1 MSDLN
6 SIQAASLASELTLA
20 KNNSTR
26 SINIATSVKSD
37 VQQLKRENQ
46 ILRRNINNL
55 IVKLA
60 TVESLRGLNLE
71 DLKMSPA
78 DAAPGIAPRI

>member
-46 ILRRNINNL
+46 IFYN
-55 IVKLA
+55 
-60 TVESLRGLNLE
+60 
-71 DLKMSPA
+71 
-78 DAAPGIAPRI
+78 